1 MPVHVCSEIGRL
13 RSVLVHLP
21 GSELLAVTPDTRE
34 DFLYDDIIDL
44 ENAQKEHRRLVAI
57 LERFTTVLSVRD
69 LLADVVSIP
78 AARDLLVRETL
89 DIVPS
94 GPLADKIG
102 ERSPEKLVEML
113 IEGEEEEPGPLAR
126 SLNEGGYLLPPLPN
140 LFFTR
145 DTAMVVGDHVMIGSM
160 RYAVRWSEELIMK
173 LLFLHHPLLANK
185 GILYDG
191 AAERRHNYTLEG
203 GDVHP
208 LRHDTVII
216 GFSERSSP
224 AAIDY
229 LTSRLFEETPITNVI
244 VVVMPKENTAIH
256 LDMIFTQLDRDLCA
270 VYPPHF
276 IGPERLPILFRKKG
290 NETMQEMPNVF
301 AALEHVGLPMT
312 PVFCGGTRRSV
323 QEREQWASGC
333 NFVAMRP
340 GVILSYSRN
349 EATIAEM
356 AKHGFRVV
364 TSVDFLTGD
373 ERVKEG
379 ERAIIT
385 FEGSELVRAGGG
397 PRCMTLP
404 VHREDPWD

>member
-1 MPVHVCSEIGRL
+1 MPAHVSSEIGRL
-13 RSVLVHLP
+13 RSVLVHSP
-21 GSELLAVTPDTRE
+21 GPELLAVTPSNRADY
-34 DFLYDDIIDL
+34 LYDDII
-44 ENAQKEHRRLVAI
+44 EAESAQREHRRFIAI
-57 LERFTTVLSVRD
+57 LERFTTVLQVRTLLAETLANDEVRD
-69 LLADVVSIP
+69 LLI
-78 AARDLLVRETL
+78 RETM

-94 GPLADKIG
+94 
-102 ERSPEKLVEML
+102 E
-113 IEGEEEEPGPLAR
+113 PLAR
-126 SLNEGGYLLPPLPN
+126 DISELGADALVQMLVEGRDEPPGLIAKALNEPGYVLPPLPN
-140 LFFTR
+140 MFFTR
-145 DTAMVVGDHVMIGSM
+145 DSCIVAGDRVLIGSM
-160 RYAVRWSEELIMK
+160 RYAIRWTEAIIMK
-173 LLFLHHPLLANK
+173 AIFMHHPALANS
-185 GILYDG
+185 GVLYDG
-191 AAERRHNYTLEG
+191 SAERRVNYTVEG

-208 LRHDTVII
+208 FRRDLVVI

-224 AAIDY
+224 AAIDQ
-229 LTSRLFEETPITNVI
+229 LACLFFEQTEVRDVI

-276 IGPERLPILFRKKG
+276 IGPERLSILHRQKG
-290 NETMQEMPNVF
+290 NDQMREMPNVF
-301 AALEHVGLPMT
+301 AALENVGLPMT

-356 AKHGFRVV
+356 AKCGFRVV
-364 TSVDFLTGD
+364 TSSSFLAGE
-373 ERVKEG
+373 ERVKDG